1 MSELS
6 FLFYCFWYIKAVSQ
20 VWLVHRTHSEFCA
33 IMLITN
39 CLQTMYVGFSSKY
52 VVAEIMLSL
61 IFQWTQVRLI
71 LEICTSF
78 LVCSCWQYLGW
89 IICLES
95 NLVLFFIHDEWEG
108 AKRVNFS
115 PKKVSSNP
123 CLSDILIYQPH
134 ISSIP
139 WDRWIVLLTLKE
151 ICRRVYVTVVLIK
164 DEEIPTLPQDCNL
177 ILNIPC
183 FNILLQTFMDW
194 SWIMW

>member
-1 MSELS
+1 MHSLEVFCNSKMACQFLLLIHQGFFLATFIHGIYQWAS

-20 VWLVHRTHSEFCA
+20 VWLVHRTRSEFCA

-61 IFQWTQVRLI
+61 IFQWIQVRLI

-108 AKRVNFS
+108 AKWVNFS
-115 PKKVSSNP
+115 PKKF
-123 CLSDILIYQPH
+123 I
-134 ISSIP
+134 
-139 WDRWIVLLTLKE
+139 
-151 ICRRVYVTVVLIK
+151 
-164 DEEIPTLPQDCNL
+164 
-177 ILNIPC
+177 
-183 FNILLQTFMDW
+183 W
-194 SWIMW
+194 SQGSQMS